1 MRPRLLSLLPAVL
14 ALVLAA
20 CSASPGSSA
29 SPSASPTAV
38 STPAATATP
47 AATST
52 ATPTAAPSAPAQ
64 SGDTVKA
71 ASVGSLG
78 TVLVAGTNGMT
89 VYTFDNDVKDS
100 GTSACTGACLA
111 RWPALTIPAGTTP
124 TGGDGVSGTLAT
136 ILRSDDG
143 TTQVTYNGLPLY
155 FFSGDAAPGDANG
168 VYTGWRAVSP

>member
-1 MRPRLLSLLPAVL
+1 MRPRLLPLLPAVL
-14 ALVLAA
+14 ALGLAA
-20 CSASPGSSA
+20 CGASAGSSSA
-29 SPSASPTAV
+29 PSASATAV
-38 STPAATATP
+38 STPVA
-47 AATST
+47 T
-52 ATPTAAPSAPAQ
+52 ATPTAAPSAPAS
-64 SGDTVKA
+64 SGDTVDA

-78 TVLVAGTNGMT
+78 TVLVAGANGMT

-100 GTSACTGACLA
+100 GTSACTGSCLA

-124 TGGDGVSGTLAT
+124 TGGDGVGGTLAT
-136 ILRSDDG
+136 ITRSDDG